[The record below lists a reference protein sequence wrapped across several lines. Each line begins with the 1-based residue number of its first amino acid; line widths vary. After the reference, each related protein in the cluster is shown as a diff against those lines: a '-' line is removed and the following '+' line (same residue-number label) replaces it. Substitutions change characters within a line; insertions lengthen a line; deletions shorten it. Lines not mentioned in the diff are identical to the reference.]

1 MVKTRSLCQ
10 HTALKG
16 KVYEK
21 DISHP
26 SKKRPLPSHKRKKSL
41 CPSLGRLPY
50 TFIYWE
56 YAFIFPWLKISLE
69 KIKRLEFAIFQ
80 ERKTQLPLLSCH
92 DLHEIMPLSFVQLRT
107 ELIVNHGTKAVN
119 LKVKGKDKKWNY
131 TEWIC
136 IMVNVF
142 FDFAGRNHVISYWWC
157 LFFSDL

>member
-21 DISHP
+21 DMSSPIP
-26 SKKRPLPSHKRKKSL
+26 LKKKASTLSQEKKTLS
-41 CPSLGRLPY
+41 PSLGRLPY

-92 DLHEIMPLSFVQLRT
+92 DLHEIMPLSFVQ
-107 ELIVNHGTKAVN
+107 
-119 LKVKGKDKKWNY
+119 
-131 TEWIC
+131 
-136 IMVNVF
+136 
-142 FDFAGRNHVISYWWC
+142 
-157 LFFSDL
+157 